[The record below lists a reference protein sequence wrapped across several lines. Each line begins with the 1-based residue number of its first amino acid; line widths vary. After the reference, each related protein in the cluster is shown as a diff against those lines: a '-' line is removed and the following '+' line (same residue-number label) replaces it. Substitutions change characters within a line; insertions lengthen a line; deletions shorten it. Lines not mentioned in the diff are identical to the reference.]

1 MLGELETWKWEMDK
15 LNESQIFS
23 SILFWLSYSKKSL
36 LISLIPTLHA
46 RSTLQSLWLATV
58 VMICSKK
65 NMITK

>member
-36 LISLIPTLHA
+36 LMSLIPTLHA
-46 RSTLQSLWLATV
+46 RSTLQSL
-58 VMICSKK
+58 
-65 NMITK
+65 